1 MSEAKKKKVVSG
13 DDAWILTGQ
22 RMSDA
27 EVAEYNRL
35 AMASKVRSLTSA
47 EENRLWVLSQRNKLR
62 TQVL

>member
-1 MSEAKKKKVVSG
+1 
-13 DDAWILTGQ
+13 
-22 RMSDA
+22 MSDA

-35 AMASKVRSLTSA
+35 ATASKVRSLTSA